1 MVVLYFYIIYLAWE
15 DDESEKKPKYIK
27 KDNYSQNTN
36 TTSNTNFNNYYM
48 KTGEKS
54 SYENA
59 YNEYNKQNNLTNN
72 PISKNDIYNNPNIY
86 KNSNM

>member
-1 MVVLYFYIIYLAWE
+1 
-15 DDESEKKPKYIK
+15 
-27 KDNYSQNTN
+27 
-36 TTSNTNFNNYYM
+36 M

-72 PISKNDIYNNPNIY
+72 PISKNDIYINPNIY